1 MRMSDSESV
10 MWSVEKDPA
19 LRSDFCNLTV
29 LEHEPHEDRLRRTL
43 DRALDAIPR
52 LRQRVISPPLRLVPP
67 QFAEDPSLDLEY
79 HVRRVAVPAPGDA
92 RAVLDVCEQ
101 LAESALDRSR
111 PLWEFTV
118 ITGMDDGRAALL
130 QKIHHTI
137 SDGVGGLKLSLA
149 LLDFEPDPQPADP
162 AVRSEPS
169 EPRPAESSGSTGPID
184 VLRSALRDAAVRDAA
199 AVARGTAATFDLV
212 THPFDVPRRACDTV
226 GLVRS
231 VARQGFVAG
240 SARSDLLGE
249 RSLRRHFERH
259 SVSLPG
265 LKRFATAHG
274 GSVNDAYVTGIC
286 AALGRY
292 HERHGSTVT
301 DLRMAMPVSTRERG
315 DDSANRF
322 APARVLVPIRPAD
335 DPDALIAAVR
345 ERLTT
350 AKEEAALGAFEGLS
364 GLAALLPTS
373 MLVAFTRNQTRTIDF
388 AASNL
393 RGSPVPLYLAGA
405 RIIASYPFGP
415 RAGAAFNVTTLG
427 YADSLDLGL
436 NVDPAA
442 ITDTDGFMTDV
453 RDAFAMV
460 TG

>member
-1 MRMSDSESV
+1 MRMSDSEAV

-29 LEHEPHEDRLRRTL
+29 LEHVPDESRLRRTL
-43 DRALDAIPR
+43 QRALDAIPR
-52 LRQRVISPPLRLVPP
+52 LRQRVVSPPLRLVPP
-67 QFAEDPSLDLEY
+67 EFADDPSLDIEY
-79 HVRRVAVPAPGDA
+79 HVRRVAVPEPGDT
-92 RAVLDVCEQ
+92 RAVLDLCEQ
-101 LAESALDRSR
+101 LAEAALDRSR

-118 ITGMDDGRAALL
+118 ITGMEDGRAALL
-130 QKIHHTI
+130 QKLHHTV

-149 LLDFEPDPQPADP
+149 LLDFEPNPEA
-162 AVRSEPS
+162 AAEPS
-169 EPRPAESSGSTGPID
+169 DGSGPGPAEPSGSTGPVE
-184 VLRSALRDAAVRDAA
+184 VLRSGLRDAATRNVGL
-199 AVARGTAATFDLV
+199 VARGTAATFGLL
-212 THPFDVPRRACDTV
+212 THPLDVPRRTCDTV
-226 GLVRS
+226 ELVRS
-231 VARQGFVAG
+231 VARQGFVTG
-240 SARSDLLGE
+240 PARSDLLGE
-249 RSLRRHFERH
+249 RSLRRHFEQH
-259 SVSLPG
+259 SVSLTD
-265 LKRFATAHG
+265 LKRFATANG

-322 APARVLVPIRPAD
+322 APTRVLVPIQPAD
-335 DPDALIAAVR
+335 DPEALIAAVR

-350 AKEEAALGAFEGLS
+350 AKQEAAVGAFEGLS
-364 GLAALLPTS
+364 GLANLLPTS

-415 RAGAAFNVTTLG
+415 RAGAALNVTTLG
-427 YADSLDLGL
+427 YAESLDLGL
-436 NVDPAA
+436 NIDPAA

-453 RDAFAMV
+453 REAFA
-460 TG
+460 TLAS